1 MKPRTS
7 CISFNILSILS
18 DIVAFIIVATKPG
31 NIVDLTISDQTAN
44 ILLSL
49 FLLCSFMGVIGG
61 LNYDSAL
68 VFVPR
73 FAYGIKA
80 ALAGLAGIF
89 IANVAT
95 ATELSATPSV
105 VVSFIGKH

>member
-1 MKPRTS
+1 M
-7 CISFNILSILS
+7 
-18 DIVAFIIVATKPG
+18 AFVIVATKPG
-31 NIVDLTISDQTAN
+31 NIIDLTISDQTAN

-61 LNYDSAL
+61 LAYDSAL

-80 ALAGLAGIF
+80 ALSGLAGIF
-89 IANVAT
+89 VANVAT
-95 ATELSATPSV
+95 AAEHPATPSV
-105 VVSFIGKH
+105 VVSFIGKR

>member
-1 MKPRTS
+1 
-7 CISFNILSILS
+7 
-18 DIVAFIIVATKPG
+18 
-31 NIVDLTISDQTAN
+31 
-44 ILLSL
+44 
-49 FLLCSFMGVIGG
+49 MGVIGG

-89 IANVAT
+89 VANVAT